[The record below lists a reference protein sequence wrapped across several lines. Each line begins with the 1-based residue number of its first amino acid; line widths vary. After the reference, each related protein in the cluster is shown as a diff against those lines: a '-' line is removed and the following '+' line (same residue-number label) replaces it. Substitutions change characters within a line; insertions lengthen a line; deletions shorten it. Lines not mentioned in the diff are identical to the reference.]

1 MRQIKITGCLVLVL
15 VVATIGFLRSQS
27 SLTSEFGALQSKFL
41 PEKRSDTGYLRQ
53 LVKIADKY
61 VVSSPDSVTLL
72 LSEIDR
78 YAGKPLSALL
88 QIDVIRLQGE
98 VQLSF
103 RDNKKAIDYFEK
115 ALQLSR
121 QQKGAEK
128 HEMTLLGELGIAY
141 MELGAFAE
149 ALNYLFDGLKLAEKY
164 GDDSRTLVL
173 YNNIA
178 NAFYYQN
185 KYEDALPYY
194 VKGLALAVQLGDLLS
209 VAIANNNIGGI
220 YLKKKQFHLALQYL
234 KKVMDSPTSRQYPEL
249 VFSAYTDM
257 ANAYAAL
264 DSLALAAYYYE
275 KVLYEA
281 GKQGDSLYI
290 AHGQLG
296 MAKLLSKQG
305 NSKSAL
311 LYAKLGLQ
319 AAKAGGRKT
328 VIRDAN
334 EILSGIYANLG
345 NGMEAYQHHV
355 LFKQYADSLN
365 NLESERAT
373 ALLEA
378 EYNYSQKELEFERTS
393 LQQKWIIFSSL
404 TGVLSMAIVLFLLVR
419 NRNRV
424 KQANNQLTQQKIE
437 IEKQHSALEQTLHD
451 LRVTQQQLIQS
462 EKMASLGELTAGIAH
477 EIQNPLNFVN
487 NFSEVSNELIEEML
501 VELNGGEIEEAKA
514 ISMDIKQNLEKIAHH
529 GKRADAIVK
538 GMLHHSRHGTGKKE
552 SVKINAL
559 CDEYLRL
566 AYHGLK
572 AKDRS
577 FNARF
582 ETHFDTSIGEIQVI
596 PQEIGRVVL
605 NLINNAFY
613 AVNERKKLSEEGYEP
628 QVVVSTTNEDGNV
641 SIVVSDNGT
650 GIPEKVIEK
659 IFQPFFTTKPSGQG
673 TGLGL
678 SLSYDIV
685 KAHGG
690 ELKVETR
697 EGSGT
702 SFYIKL
708 PLA

>member
-1 MRQIKITGCLVLVL
+1 MLVL

-115 ALQLSR
+115 ALQLSQ
-121 QQKGAEK
+121 QQKGAGK